1 MYDLSKTLSRFYVL
15 GAALYLEFPA
25 FTPFWVAAPPGTAY
39 FWPGGDENLGEAGW
53 DGLGSSNRGVL
64 RIPLGTLK

>member
-39 FWPGGDENLGEAGW
+39 F
-53 DGLGSSNRGVL
+53 
-64 RIPLGTLK
+64 